1 MLLPF
6 LQEGLTPLGA
16 KLANPDSTKAAV
28 NQIKETIASST
39 PEQIFDD
46 LIHGASVFFLKLAA
60 ALLIYAIGAWIIG
73 RVKKGLRRGFTK
85 RGTDATIATFTVSV
99 VTIGLWVVVIILAV
113 GSLGINTTSLAAL
126 LAAGGMAI
134 GMALS
139 GTVQNFAGGIMI
151 LAFKPFKAGD
161 FIEAQGFTGT
171 VTAVSMVSTKLITT
185 DNRIVIIPNGA
196 LSNGNINN
204 FSALPLRRVD
214 RTISVSY
221 GVDAAK
227 VREAILEIVK
237 SNPAIIDATTPGAA
251 DPFVAVMELS
261 QSSVSYVIRVW
272 TKSETYWDVYFWLNE
287 TLYTELP
294 GRGVTFPFP
303 QMDIH
308 IKQG

>member
-113 GSLGINTTSLAAL
+113 GSLDINTTSLAAL